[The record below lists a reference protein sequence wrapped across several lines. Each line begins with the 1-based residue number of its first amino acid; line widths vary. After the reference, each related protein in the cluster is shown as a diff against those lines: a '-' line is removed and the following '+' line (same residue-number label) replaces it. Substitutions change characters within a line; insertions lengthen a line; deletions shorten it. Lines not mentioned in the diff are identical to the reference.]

1 MRWLEPEPDVSMP
14 PAVAFSLLRQ
24 AIEKDPDNPVLQT
37 RLGAALL
44 SRSRYGDAVDAFEIA
59 ARQVPDDFHAWPKLA
74 KCYVEIDRPDAALD
88 ACRRAEIRQPSAEL
102 HFQKGRALLK
112 LQRPA
117 AARDAFLAAVKS
129 GAPHFSALRAL
140 LTPLA
145 RQPDGAEL
153 RDFCDALPQ
162 PCRHTALVRAH
173 RAIALSR
180 LGRTQEALQ
189 IVDLDRYVARVSFV
203 PPAQFGAIDQFN
215 RRLAD
220 DILADRDPNEPAGE
234 GFDFNPA
241 PQFHRSETFVALRE
255 FIKSA
260 IDDFLDEARARGF
273 DAVMPPPPAEGS
285 LYQSSTVLRGP
296 GHNGE
301 HVHGNAYIS
310 TVYHVLV
317 PESVSRADDDRGA
330 LALGRCESHTGGYTP
345 CWGTRYIRPE
355 AGSLVMFPSH
365 IFHDVV
371 PSRTQAPRIAVA
383 ADLQPATR
391 GSVHG

>member
-1 MRWLEPEPDVSMP
+1 MRWLEPESNFDVP
-14 PAVAFSLLRQ
+14 PAAAVAMLHQ
-24 AIEKDPDNPVLQT
+24 AIEREPSNPPLHA
-37 RLGAALL
+37 RLG
-44 SRSRYGDAVDAFEIA
+44 DAFERCRQFGDAIGAYETA
-59 ARQVPDDFHAWPKLA
+59 ARESPDAFRSWPKLV
-74 KCYVEIDRPDAALD
+74 KCYVELDRPDAALD

-112 LQRPA
+112 LQRSA
-117 AARDAFLAAVKS
+117 AAQDAFLATVKS

-145 RQPDGAEL
+145 RQPDGAAL
-153 RDFCDALPQ
+153 LDFCDALPQ

-180 LGRTQEALQ
+180 LGRTEEALQ
-189 IVDLDRYVARVSFV
+189 IVDLDRYVARVPFV
-203 PPAQFGAIDQFN
+203 PPAQFGSVDQFN
-215 RRLAD
+215 RQLAD
-220 DILADRDPNEPAGE
+220 DILADRVPDKAAAE

-255 FIKSA
+255 LIKSA
-260 IDDFLDEARARGF
+260 IDDFLEEARIRGF
-273 DAVMPPPPAEGS
+273 DAVMPPPPAEGA
-285 LYQSSTVLRGP
+285 LYQSSTVLSGP

-345 CWGTRYIRPE
+345 CWGTRYIKPE
-355 AGSLVMFPSH
+355 AGSLVIFPSH

-383 ADLQPATR
+383 ADLQPAV
-391 GSVHG
+391 GG

>member
-1 MRWLEPEPDVSMP
+1 VELGR
-14 PAVAFSLLRQ
+14 
-24 AIEKDPDNPVLQT
+24 IE
-37 RLGAALL
+37 AAL
-44 SRSRYGDAVDAFEIA
+44 E
-59 ARQVPDDFHAWPKLA
+59 
-74 KCYVEIDRPDAALD
+74 
-88 ACRRAEIRQPSAEL
+88 ACRRGEARGRSAEF

-117 AARDAFLAAVKS
+117 AAQDAFLAAVKS
-129 GAPHFSALRAL
+129 GAPHFPTLRAL

-153 RDFCDALPQ
+153 LDFCDALPQ

-180 LGRTQEALQ
+180 LGRTREALQ
-189 IVDLDRYVARVSFV
+189 IVDLDRYVARVTFD
-203 PPAQFGAIDQFN
+203 PPSQFGAIDQFN
-215 RRLAD
+215 RQLAD
-220 DILADRDPNEPAGE
+220 DILADRASNEAASE

-241 PQFHRSETFVALRE
+241 PQFHRSETFVALRA

-260 IDDFLDEARARGF
+260 IDDFLTEARARGF
-273 DAVMPPPPAEGS
+273 DTVMPPPPAEGA

-310 TVYHVLV
+310 TVYHVAV
-317 PESVSRADDDRGA
+317 PDSIVTADDNRGA
-330 LALGRCESHTGGYTP
+330 LALGCCENHTGGYTP
-345 CWGTRYIRPE
+345 CWGTRHIKPVT
-355 AGSLVMFPSH
+355 GTLVIFPAH

-371 PSRTQAPRIAVA
+371 PPRTDQPRIAVA
-383 ADLQPATR
+383 ADLQPA
-391 GSVHG
+391 GSFQ

>member
-1 MRWLEPEPDVSMP
+1 MRWLEPESNFDIP
-14 PAVAFSLLRQ
+14 PARAIALLRQ
-24 AIEKDPDNPVLQT
+24 AIEREPNNPALHA
-37 RLGAALL
+37 RLGGACERAKLF
-44 SRSRYGDAVDAFEIA
+44 GDAIDAYEAA
-59 ARQVPDDFHAWPKLA
+59 ARQSPDDFRSWPGLA
-74 KCYVEIDRPDAALD
+74 KCYVELGRAETALE
-88 ACRRAEIRQPSAEL
+88 ACRRGEARSRSAEF

-117 AARDAFLAAVKS
+117 DARDAFRAAVKS
-129 GAPHFSALRAL
+129 GAPHFPALRAL

-153 RDFCDALPQ
+153 LDFCETLPQ

-180 LGRTQEALQ
+180 LDRTREALQ
-189 IVDLDRYVARVSFV
+189 IVDLDRYVARVAFV
-203 PPAQFGAIDQFN
+203 PPAHFGAIDQFN
-215 RRLAD
+215 RQLAD
-220 DILADRDPNEPAGE
+220 DILADRVPDKAAGE

-241 PQFHRSETFVALRE
+241 PQFHRSETFVALRD

-260 IDDFLDEARARGF
+260 IDDFLAEARVRGY
-273 DAVMPPPPAEGS
+273 DAVMPPPPAEGA
-285 LYQSSTVLRGP
+285 LYQSSTVLSGP

-330 LALGRCESHTGGYTP
+330 LALGRCENHTGGYTP
-345 CWGTRYIRPE
+345 CWGTRYIKPE
-355 AGSLVMFPSH
+355 AGSLVIFPAH

-371 PSRTQAPRIAVA
+371 PSRTQMPRIAVA
-383 ADLQPATR
+383 ADLQPA
-391 GSVHG
+391 GSFQ

>member
-1 MRWLEPEPDVSMP
+1 MRWLEPESNFDIP
-14 PAVAFSLLRQ
+14 PAPAIALLRQ
-24 AIEKDPDNPVLQT
+24 AIEREPNNPALHA
-37 RLGAALL
+37 RLGDACE
-44 SRSRYGDAVDAFEIA
+44 RSKLFGDATDAYEAA
-59 ARQVPDDFHAWPKLA
+59 ARESPDDFRSWPKLA
-74 KCYVEIDRPDAALD
+74 KCYVELGRAEAALE
-88 ACRRAEIRQPSAEL
+88 ACRHGEARGRSAQL

-117 AARDAFLAAVKS
+117 AAQDAFLAAVKS
-129 GAPHFSALRAL
+129 GVPHFPALRAL

-153 RDFCDALPQ
+153 LFFCDALPQ
-162 PCRHTALVRAH
+162 PCGHTALVRAH

-180 LGRTQEALQ
+180 LGRAEEALQ
-189 IVDLDRYVARVSFV
+189 IVDLDRYVTRVAFV
-203 PPAQFGAIDQFN
+203 PPAQFGSVDQFN
-215 RRLAD
+215 RQLAD
-220 DILADRDPNEPAGE
+220 DILADRVPDKAAAE

-260 IDDFLDEARARGF
+260 IDDFLAEAHARGF
-273 DAVMPPPPAEGS
+273 GAVMPPPPAEGA

-345 CWGTRYIRPE
+345 CWGTRYIKPE
-355 AGSLVMFPSH
+355 AGSLVIFPSH

-383 ADLQPATR
+383 ADLQPV
-391 GSVHG
+391 GSFQ